1 MVSQSLSCAIHQAH
15 RRRTCH
21 SRKHRNRYSERSPP
35 GLLWS
40 GIFGSGEVQSWLFPL
55 SVSLVPAFRLTSA
68 FPFRATTSGPLS
80 GFTPQSYYL
89 RAERQGQVC
98 TPCSSVF
105 RPYGTAKSAA
115 LGIVKQAC
123 LCSHWHDFSPAKRL
137 SPLPHWSARRHFGGQ
152 CKT

>member
-1 MVSQSLSCAIHQAH
+1 MVSQSSSCAIHQAH
-15 RRRTCH
+15 CRRTCH

-89 RAERQGQVC
+89 RPERQGQVC

-105 RPYGTAKSAA
+105 RF
-115 LGIVKQAC
+115 V
-123 LCSHWHDFSPAKRL
+123 AKRL
-137 SPLPHWSARRHFGGQ
+137 SPLPHWSARRHFGGSVKL
-152 CKT
+152 KTMNLMFNPSISTTMRL